1 MIRESY
7 ELLSESIYSTEKKAL
22 YSSDDLGDNTFMG
35 IINKY
40 RDYRFEEHIE
50 SLRAEFDCQSHSHIS
65 FYLEYKVN
73 DFCQNIN
80 LFCATMEIF
89 NREEID
95 YFVNIG
101 EDIAEV
107 REPIID
113 DLLKNKYAK
122 NRVKAIVC
130 TKFYINRS
138 LDLENQYETEEL
150 EEEPEAFSLPVETPF
165 TTDKCCICLTEKP
178 DIILVPC
185 LHKTVCLQ
193 CEEKGK
199 LTTCPTCRLMIL
211 RKVKI

>member
-7 ELLSESIYSTEKKAL
+7 ELLTETPYSKEKKAI
-22 YSSDDLGDNTFMG
+22 YTSEDLSDNTFMG

-40 RDYRFEEHIE
+40 KNYRFEEHIE
-50 SLRAEFDCQSHSHIS
+50 MLRDEFGCQSYSHIS

-73 DFCQNIN
+73 DFCQEIN

-95 YFVNIG
+95 YFVNIS
-101 EDIAEV
+101 EETTEI
-107 REPIID
+107 REPIVD
-113 DLLKNKYAK
+113 DLLKNRYAK
-122 NRVKAIVC
+122 NHVKAKVN
-130 TKFYINRS
+130 TKFYLNRS
-138 LDLENQYETEEL
+138 LDLENQYETEE
-150 EEEPEAFSLPVETPF
+150 PITFSLPVELPF

-185 LHKTVCLQ
+185 LHKSVCLQ

-211 RKVKI
+211 RKIKI

>member
-7 ELLSESIYSTEKKAL
+7 ELLTETPYTKEKKSIYASE
-22 YSSDDLGDNTFMG
+22 DLGDNTFMG

-40 RDYRFEEHIE
+40 RNYRFEEHIE
-50 SLRAEFDCQSHSHIS
+50 MLRDEFDCQSYSHIS

-95 YFVNIG
+95 YFVNISD
-101 EDIAEV
+101 DITEA
-107 REPIID
+107 REPIVD

-122 NRVKAIVC
+122 NHVKAIVT
-130 TKFYINRS
+130 TKYYLNRS
-138 LDLENQYETEEL
+138 LDLENQYE
-150 EEEPEAFSLPVETPF
+150 EEPIPAVSRPVETPF
-165 TTDKCCICLTEKP
+165 TTDKCCICLTENP
-178 DIILVPC
+178 NIILVPC

-199 LTTCPTCRLMIL
+199 LTTCPTCRLMII
-211 RKVKI
+211 RKIKI

>member
-7 ELLSESIYSTEKKAL
+7 ELLTETPSSKEKEAIYTSE
-22 YSSDDLGDNTFMG
+22 DLSDNTFMG

-40 RDYRFEEHIE
+40 KNYRFEEHIE
-50 SLRAEFDCQSHSHIS
+50 MLRDEFDCQSYSHIS

-73 DFCQNIN
+73 DFCQNIR

-89 NREEID
+89 NREEVD
-95 YFVNIG
+95 YFVNISD
-101 EDIAEV
+101 DIAEV

-113 DLLKNKYAK
+113 DLLKNEYAK
-122 NRVKAIVC
+122 NHVKAKVN
-130 TKFYINRS
+130 TKFYLNRS
-138 LDLENQYETEEL
+138 LDLENQYETEE
-150 EEEPEAFSLPVETPF
+150 PTPFSLPVETPF

-178 DIILVPC
+178 DIILLPC

-199 LTTCPTCRLMIL
+199 LTKCPTCRIIII
-211 RKVKI
+211 RKIKI